1 MMIHFLRPVI
11 QRRLHQDT
19 YIWHKFVTLRK
30 WPLPAKDLEYLSIE
44 CHILNLRHDM
54 HNKQKYLYITFDEA
68 RFCTN
73 LKYHLICYT
82 RTDMVIIFIT

>member
-19 YIWHKFVTLRK
+19 YIWQKFVTLRK
-30 WPLPAKDLEYLSIE
+30 RLFPAKDLEYLSIE

-54 HNKQKYLYITFDEA
+54 HNITFDEA

-82 RTDMVIIFIT
+82 RTDMVIIFIR